1 MRKVILFN
9 IVTLDGNFEGPN
21 KEIDWHNVDQVVRFC
36 RNTHG
41 IMMRG
46 GGYCFAPT
54 HLLQDNSPTENV
66 LAMYNAAL
74 TFGKY

>member
-1 MRKVILFN
+1 M
-9 IVTLDGNFEGPN
+9 VTLESYFEGPN
-21 KEIDWHNVDQVVRFC
+21 KEIDRHNIDEVVRFC
-36 RNTHG
+36 RNTLG
-41 IMMRG
+41 IMMPG

-66 LAMYNAAL
+66 LAMYDAAL